1 MLMVS
6 LFLLGMLL
14 FCCRKSKEDNE
25 ELRILFV
32 KPKIKFSSDT
42 NDRIGTTIQEFRNYY
57 SVSCQNGQFIKLV
70 LIIMLPYEEQ
80 AYKELEL
87 WKKKILK
94 KPGFFNL
101 VSKGIQNRLNKLIPE
116 KVHNAITVAIE
127 KMVKAVLFGAKYITK
142 EPRED
147 SSLQLREA
155 FVRERIQFYRKT
167 ASAEGAVTGAGGFL
181 LGLAEFPILIG
192 IKMKLL
198 FDIAALY
205 GYDVKDYRE
214 RLYILYIFQLAF
226 SSQQGRNRVYQQ
238 ISDWNSY
245 ISSLPEDVDQFDWR
259 TFQQEYRDYI
269 DLAKMAQLIPV
280 IGAAVGAIVN
290 YKLINKL
297 GETAI
302 NCYRMRKVSPLKI
315 ISQGRKGVS

>member
-1 MLMVS
+1 
-6 LFLLGMLL
+6 
-14 FCCRKSKEDNE
+14 
-25 ELRILFV
+25 
-32 KPKIKFSSDT
+32 
-42 NDRIGTTIQEFRNYY
+42 
-57 SVSCQNGQFIKLV
+57 
-70 LIIMLPYEEQ
+70 MLPYEEQ

-87 WKKKILK
+87 WKMKILK
-94 KPGFFNL
+94 KPGFFDL
-101 VSKGIQNRLNKLIPE
+101 ASKGIQNRLNKLIPE

-127 KMVKAVLFGAKYITK
+127 KMVKTVLFGAKYITK

-226 SSQQGRNRVYQQ
+226 SSQQGRKRVYQQ
-238 ISDWNSY
+238 ISDWNSF
-245 ISSLPEDVDQFDWR
+245 IISLPEDIDQFDWR

-290 YKLINKL
+290 YKLIDKL

-302 NCYRMRKVSPLKI
+302 NCYRLRKVSPLKI
-315 ISQGRKGVS
+315 ISQGQKDAS